1 MIAIISLS
9 GFCYLLY
16 LYNYDKVR
24 FNRVYNCL
32 PNFRNISNEN
42 NRSNENNNGNENNNI
57 EIKISDDEY
66 DMSDHPPD
74 KNNPVDYYDNSLSTE
89 FIETIPIINRFY
101 NFSKKN
107 DNDKI
112 QNV

>member
-1 MIAIISLS
+1 MFAFLSLS

-24 FNRVYNCL
+24 FNRIYNYL
-32 PNFRNISNEN
+32 PNFRNTNDEANKKN
-42 NRSNENNNGNENNNI
+42 NSQNNNV
-57 EIKISDDEY
+57 EIKISDDDY

-74 KNNPVDYYDNSLSTE
+74 KNNPNDYYDDTQSTE
-89 FIETIPIINRFY
+89 FVENLPIINRFY

-107 DNDKI
+107 DDHKT